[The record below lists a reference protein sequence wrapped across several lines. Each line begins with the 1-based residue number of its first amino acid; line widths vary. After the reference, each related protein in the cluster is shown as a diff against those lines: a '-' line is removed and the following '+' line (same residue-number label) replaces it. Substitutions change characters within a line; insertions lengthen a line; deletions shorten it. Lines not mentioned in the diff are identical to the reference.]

1 MKNQTTITRENL
13 RVLMTSFYMKTIDD
27 QVLSH
32 FFTNELG
39 DDINNEE
46 WTEHIELLIEFW
58 LAKLLGKN
66 TYEGNVFGMHTRV
79 QHISKASFVR
89 WMELFT
95 LTLDEVYVPEVASH
109 FKDKAESISKQF
121 IDFLKI

>member
-1 MKNQTTITRENL
+1 
-13 RVLMTSFYMKTIDD
+13 MTSFYIKVIDD
-27 QVLSH
+27 EMLAH

-39 DDINNEE
+39 DDINNED
-46 WTEHIELLIEFW
+46 WTEHIELLGEFW
-58 LAKLLGKN
+58 LAKLLGEK

-79 QHISKASFVR
+79 QHISRESFVR

-95 LTLDEVYVPEVASH
+95 VSLDEVYVPDVANS
-109 FKDKAESISKQF
+109 FRDRAKLFSEQF

>member
-1 MKNQTTITRENL
+1 M
-13 RVLMTSFYMKTIDD
+13 MSFYLQVIEDD
-27 QVLSH
+27 MLAH

-39 DDINNEE
+39 DDINNED
-46 WTEHIELLIEFW
+46 WTEHIELLTEFW
-58 LAKLLGKN
+58 LAKLLGEK

-79 QHISKASFVR
+79 QHINRASFVR

-95 LTLDEVYVPEVASH
+95 VCLDEVYVPEVSAM
-109 FKDKAESISKQF
+109 FRNKAADFSKQF